1 MTLVRFIA
9 RRLVAALGV
18 ALGAATLVFLVAR
31 LAPGD
36 PVDIYLGE
44 QGLQVDRDRIRAE
57 RHLDAPLPV
66 QYAYYLK
73 SLADG
78 SLGRPIRQPDRTV
91 LSLILDRFPAT
102 LRLALAAMA
111 IALLIALPLGVFA
124 AIRRGTLFD
133 NFAMLLSLV
142 GVSTPAFFLGPLLL
156 LVFSVGLGL
165 FPVSGDRGL
174 TSLVLP
180 AITLG
185 LALAA
190 MLSRMTRSSML
201 EVLSDDYITTARAKG
216 LSERRVVWVHALRN
230 ALLPIITVAGLQF
243 GGLLAGAVI
252 TENVFSWPGL
262 GTLLIEAIR
271 AREYDVVQGCVL
283 FFSLSYVLVNLATDI
298 AYAVVDPRIRVVGR
312 GK

>member
-1 MTLVRFIA
+1 MTLLRFIA
-9 RRLVAALGV
+9 RRLLAALGV
-18 ALGAATLVFLVAR
+18 TLGAATLVFLVAR

-57 RHLDAPLPV
+57 RHLDAPLHI
-66 QYAYYLK
+66 QYGYFLK

-124 AIRRGTLFD
+124 AIRRGTIFD

-142 GVSTPAFFLGPLLL
+142 GVSTPAFFLGPILL

-174 TSLVLP
+174 ASLVLP

-298 AYAVVDPRIRVVGR
+298 AYAVVDPRIRVMGR